1 MKPLQPK
8 RLAEALASVIG
19 HSPRVSIMPAKF
31 YIMAKVS
38 YLFLSEPWKRT

>member
-1 MKPLQPK
+1 MKPPQPK
-8 RLAEALASVIG
+8 RLAEALARTIG
-19 HSPRVSIMPAKF
+19 YAPRVSIMPAKF